1 MAKTKK
7 ADPKMEIS
15 MEKVV
20 DYLRCSGGFAPAV
33 SEVAR
38 RQVTAAA
45 AGKKGLKVTDGELQK
60 ASDAWRA
67 FNGLLTAE
75 DTKNW
80 LKNAG
85 LSMDGFEDYLE
96 TNLLISKFKEALA
109 ADAKIDK
116 IFADPRNRD
125 AAADLLYT
133 DWLASS
139 VK

>member
-7 ADPKMEIS
+7 ENIKPEIS

-38 RQVTAAA
+38 RQLTAAA
-45 AGKKGLKVTDGELQK
+45 AGQKGLKVSDGELQV

-85 LSMDGFEDYLE
+85 LSMDSYEDYLE

-116 IFADPRNRD
+116 IFADPQNRD
-125 AAADLLYT
+125 AAVELLYA
-133 DWLASS
+133 DWLARS

>member
-45 AGKKGLKVTDGELQK
+45 AGKKGLKITDEELQK

-67 FNGLLTAE
+67 FCGLLTAK
-75 DTKNW
+75 DTKKW

-85 LSMDGFEDYLE
+85 LAMDSYEDYLE
-96 TNLLISKFKEALA
+96 TNLLIAKFKEALA
-109 ADAKIDK
+109 ADAKLEQ
-116 IFADPRNRD
+116 IFTTPQNRD
-125 AAADLLYT
+125 AAVELLYS
-133 DWLASS
+133 DWLARN
-139 VK
+139 K

>member
-1 MAKTKK
+1 MAEDIKL
-7 ADPKMEIS
+7 EIS
-15 MEKVV
+15 IEKVV
-20 DYLRCSGGFAPAV
+20 DYLRCSGGFAPAI
-33 SEVAR
+33 SEVAS
-38 RQVTAAA
+38 RQLTAAA
-45 AGKKGLKVTDGELQK
+45 AAMKGLKVTDEELQK

-67 FNGLLTAE
+67 FNGLLNAE

-85 LSMDGFEDYLE
+85 LSMDSYEGYLE

-116 IFADPRNRD
+116 IFTEPRNRD
-125 AAADLLYT
+125 AAVELLYA
-133 DWLASS
+133 DWLARS